1 MRLPFARTVLGRF
14 PVPLPLLLSLW
25 AAAALGA
32 GGCDGGH
39 QAGGPAHPPEAT
51 PEGGAQAGASGPA
64 GTGASPGAALP
75 RRGGTIVTGWTA
87 EPIGVNELIVL
98 TTSAGQEMLFQ
109 LFLRLLRE
117 EPDFD
122 RHPPAFTPALAR
134 SYEWSADHKTLT
146 LQLRENARWSDGVPV
161 TADDVRWTWQ
171 AEVSPEVAWE
181 SSYMK
186 DQIADV
192 EAVDPHT
199 VRVHFKRVYAK
210 QLLDLNEG
218 GILPHHAWGQIPFS
232 RWRQSGDW
240 FRQHL
245 VVDGPFTLGSWRRQ
259 QEVVLVRNPSFYD
272 PDRPRLDRVV
282 MRIIPDQASVLTQ
295 LDSGELDFT
304 SALSPR
310 DAPQV
315 TANPRLRV
323 LAFPYRTWV
332 GVAWNGAHQ
341 PFSDPDV
348 RRALGMALDRRAI
361 VETIWGK
368 FARLSESPILSV
380 VWAYDRSLRP
390 LPYDPGEARRI
401 LAAKGFAAG
410 ADGVLRRAGK
420 PFAFEISTNT
430 GNQQRVDSLVMIQ
443 EQLRRI
449 GVRAE
454 PRQLEFNSLSL
465 RVRAGDFDACVVGNS
480 MDTSLDLTAYFHS
493 RGIALGTNV
502 TRYANP
508 EVDRLIDHAMSQ
520 PDIALARQ
528 DLDRL
533 QEILHRDQP
542 YTYLWES
549 ERLSGLD
556 RRLHGVKPGMLYS
569 FYDLKDW
576 WVEPTLKH

>member
-1 MRLPFARTVLGRF
+1 MRLPFALTVLGRF
-14 PVPLPLLLSLW
+14 SARLPVLLSLW
-25 AAAALGA
+25 AAAVLGA

-39 QAGGPAHPPEAT
+39 QAGDPAHPRPGA
-51 PEGGAQAGASGPA
+51 PEGGAHAGPTGPA
-64 GTGASPGAALP
+64 GAPGTAVP

-87 EPIGVNELIVL
+87 EPLAVNELIVRA
-98 TTSAGQEMLFQ
+98 TNPGQEMIFQ
-109 LFLRLLRE
+109 LFARLLRE
-117 EPDFD
+117 EPDFE
-122 RHPPAFTPALAR
+122 RHPPIFTPALAR

-146 LQLRENARWSDGVPV
+146 LRLRENARWSDGVPV

-171 AEVSPEVAWE
+171 AQVSPEVAWE

-186 DQIADV
+186 DDIADV

-199 VRVHFKRVYAK
+199 VRVRFKRVYAK
-210 QLLDLNEG
+210 QLFDLNEG
-218 GILPHHAWGQIPFS
+218 GILPRHAWGQIPFS

-240 FRQHL
+240 FKQHL
-245 VVDGPFTLGSWRRQ
+245 VVNGPFTLGSWRRQ

-282 MRIIPDQASVLTQ
+282 MRIIPDQASILTQ

-304 SALSPR
+304 QALSPQ
-310 DAPQV
+310 DAPHV

-323 LAFPYRTWV
+323 LASPYRSWV
-332 GVAWNGAHQ
+332 GVTWNGSHQ
-341 PFSDPDV
+341 PFSDPAV

-368 FARLSESPILSV
+368 FARVSEGPILSV

-401 LAAKGFAAG
+401 LAAKGFAPG
-410 ADGVLRRAGK
+410 ADGVLRRGGK
-420 PFAFEISTNT
+420 PFAFEISTNA

-454 PRQLEFNSLSL
+454 PRQLEFNSMIARLT
-465 RVRAGDFDACVVGNS
+465 AGDFDACVLGNS
-480 MDTSLDLTAYFHS
+480 MDTSLDLTSYFHS
-493 RGIALGTNV
+493 RAIALSTNF
-502 TRYANP
+502 TRYSNP

-528 DLDRL
+528 DLDRI

-549 ERLSGLD
+549 DRLSALD
-556 RRLHGVKPGMLYS
+556 RRLHDVKPSMLLS

>member
-1 MRLPFARTVLGRF
+1 MRPPFACTVLGRF
-14 PVPLPLLLSLW
+14 SARLPLLLSLW

-32 GGCDGGH
+32 GGCGGGH
-39 QAGGPAHPPEAT
+39 QAGGQERHPQGT
-51 PEGGAQAGASGPA
+51 QKAGAHAGPA
-64 GTGASPGAALP
+64 GPAGAPGAAVP

-87 EPIGVNELIVL
+87 EPLAVNDLIVR
-98 TTSAGQEMLFQ
+98 TTNPGQEMSYQ
-109 LFLRLLRE
+109 LFARLLRE
-117 EPDFD
+117 EPDFE
-122 RHPPAFTPALAR
+122 RHPPSFTPALAR

-146 LQLRENARWSDGVPV
+146 LHLRENARWSDGVPV

-171 AEVSPEVAWE
+171 AQVSPEVAWE

-186 DQIADV
+186 DDIANV

-199 VRVHFKRVYAK
+199 VRVRFKRVYAK
-210 QLLDLNEG
+210 QLFDLNEG
-218 GILPHHAWGQIPFS
+218 GVLPRHAWGQIPFS

-282 MRIIPDQASVLTQ
+282 MRIIPDQASILTQ
-295 LDSGELDFT
+295 LDNGELDFT
-304 SALSPR
+304 PALSPH
-310 DAPQV
+310 DAPHV

-323 LAFPYRTWV
+323 LAFPYRLWI
-332 GVAWNGAHQ
+332 GVAWNGSRQ

-368 FARLSESPILSV
+368 FARVSESPILSV
-380 VWAYDRSLRP
+380 VWAYNRSLRP

-410 ADGVLRRAGK
+410 ADGVLRRGGK
-420 PFAFEISTNT
+420 PFAFEISTNA

-454 PRQLEFNSLSL
+454 PRQLEFNSLNA
-465 RVRAGDFDACVVGNS
+465 RVAAGDFDACVVGNS
-480 MDTSLDLTAYFHS
+480 MDTSLDLTSYFHS
-493 RGIALGTNV
+493 RAIALGTNV
-502 TRYANP
+502 TRYSNP

-520 PDIALARQ
+520 PDVALGRQ
-528 DLDRL
+528 DLDRI

-556 RRLHGVKPGMLYS
+556 QRLHDVRPSMLLS
-569 FYDLKDW
+569 FYDLEDW
-576 WVEPTLKH
+576 WVEPTLEH